1 MFKKIIF
8 AFAAVLAANCVY
20 AAEKV
25 SFDMND
31 VSIEVKAEG
40 VEITWFCKEPNMAY
54 VKKYYAKPRWN
65 VFSGEALEICFTPY
79 SGSARAKIT
88 FPYYRMLVN
97 PSNRYITAFLTPD
110 WSSAGVFP
118 KVEKVG
124 DDGWQVK
131 WFIQYAALESSF
143 YNTGKGKA
151 IRMQNKWRFDFKY
164 RRSAGGK
171 NEVLSAKPFIL
182 NIPETTL
189 AGYRQCVLKGVK
201 AIPGQGG
208 KVTLEAQLVNTA
220 KTPFSGKAQ
229 WILYSDGKPE
239 VCKELPVYTAASGTM
254 DCRAEI
260 TLPEQ
265 AVKFAT
271 ALQIIDAKGKVI
283 RLSRKLALNNPYVE

>member
-1 MFKKIIF
+1 MLKKIMF
-8 AFAAVLAANCVY
+8 AFTAISAACSMY
-20 AAEKV
+20 AVEKI

-31 VSIEVKAEG
+31 ISIEMKAEG
-40 VEITWFCKEPNMAY
+40 VEISWFCKEPNMEY

-65 VFSGEALEICFTPY
+65 VFKGEALEMYFTPY
-79 SGSARAKIT
+79 SGTAGAKIA

-97 PSNRYITAFLTPD
+97 PSGRYITAFLTPD

-124 DDGWQVK
+124 DDGWQAK
-131 WFIQYAALESSF
+131 WFIQYAALESTF
-143 YNTGKGKA
+143 YNSSKGKP

-171 NEVLSAKPFIL
+171 NEISAAKPFIL
-182 NIPETTL
+182 SVPETML
-189 AGYRQCVLKGVK
+189 SVYRQCILNGVK
-201 AIPGQGG
+201 AIPGQNG
-208 KVTLEAQLVNTA
+208 KVKLEAILTNTA

-239 VCKELPVYTAASGTM
+239 VCKEQQIQSAASGTV
-254 DCRAEI
+254 DCGAEI

-265 AVKFAT
+265 AVKFAI
-271 ALQIIDAKGKVI
+271 ALQIIDANGKVI
-283 RLSRKLALNNPYVE
+283 RISRKLAVKNPYVE